1 MTEPRSNDER
11 PESGDSAQTL
21 RNRLAAL
28 DGLHA
33 DGHLTDEEHRVAR
46 QMAISGPVGP
56 TAPVVP
62 TGKGG
67 ELPPQ
72 ASSPSDGQERE
83 GRHPLLL
90 PVVAGVLI
98 AAVIALIAVL
108 VFAIGANSTSQPSA
122 ASAPSKADRVRVVKT
137 LNALY
142 VGSSS
147 GRCFGPRSGA
157 SFTINGD
164 KIYSDFLN
172 CGDDDPSTASGTYEF
187 KDLPDGTIK
196 TFKATLAIDEGS
208 YSAQHNSTAHFLVT
222 YGDKTICEA
231 TITWGNPYRCNRP
244 SLNIPTSSGTLV
256 IEQDVTPSSNSVTSG
271 LWVGLVGGRI
281 GISVKR

>member
-1 MTEPRSNDER
+1 MTESRSDDER

-67 ELPPQ
+67 ALPPQ
-72 ASSPSDGQERE
+72 ASSPSDGPERE

-98 AAVIALIAVL
+98 AVVIALIAVL
-108 VFAIGANSTSQPSA
+108 VFAIGGDSTSQPSEA
-122 ASAPSKADRVRVVKT
+122 STPATDGITDVELGDPKGARKGLGARATPAPTTTASASSAPSSSGTGAAYDIVDYSGGEGVRYRYSTRMSDLVPGNGPMEGDQVTIFCYLTGERVR
-137 LNALY
+137 
-142 VGSSS
+142 
-147 GRCFGPRSGA
+147 
-157 SFTINGD
+157 
-164 KIYSDFLN
+164 
-172 CGDDDPSTASGTYEF
+172 
-187 KDLPDGTIK
+187 
-196 TFKATLAIDEGS
+196 
-208 YSAQHNSTAHFLVT
+208 
-222 YGDKTICEA
+222 
-231 TITWGNPYRCNRP
+231 GNPYWA
-244 SLNIPTSSGTLV
+244 LV
-256 IEQDVTPSSNSVTSG
+256 DQIEGYVVPATYLRYGHNGPPAGVAYC
-271 LWVGLVGGRI
+271 
-281 GISVKR
+281 